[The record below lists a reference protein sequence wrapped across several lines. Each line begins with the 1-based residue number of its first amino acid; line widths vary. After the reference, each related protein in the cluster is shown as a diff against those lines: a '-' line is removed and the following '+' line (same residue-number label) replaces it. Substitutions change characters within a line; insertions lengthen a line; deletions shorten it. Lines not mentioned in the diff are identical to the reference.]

1 MKIFG
6 KASGEMHNF
15 WQNYTDLMSGLMIIF
30 LIASVGYV
38 VSKDDSRKI
47 KAIIGAQKELA
58 DRSEFF
64 TYNEKYNRFECTIDV
79 KFPAYSEVH
88 DLYRASM
95 IPDNNRKDLI
105 NAGREL
111 RNFIDKQ
118 KAKYDGIDFE
128 IIIDG
133 RAQEGKKKRKISK
146 SDLQTI
152 NELSYLR
159 ALSLYS
165 LWEDNKLFNN
175 RIDNIHAAGSGFGR
189 VGRAPG
195 QNRTFIISI
204 IPFIK
209 K

>member
-6 KASGEMHNF
+6 RASGEMHNF

-133 RAQEGKKKRKISK
+133 RAEEGKKKGIIRKST
-146 SDLQTI
+146 LQKI

-165 LWEDNKLFNN
+165 LWEENKLFNN
-175 RIDNIHAAGSGFGR
+175 KIDNIHAAGSGFGG
-189 VGRAPG
+189 VGRNPG

>member
-47 KAIIGAQKELA
+47 KAIISAQKDLA
-58 DRSEFF
+58 DNSKYFS
-64 TYNEKYNRFECTIDV
+64 YNENYNRFECTIDV
-79 KFPAYSEVH
+79 NFIAYSITGDEKESSV
-88 DLYRASM
+88 
-95 IPDNNRKDLI
+95 IPVQDRSELI

-111 RNFIDKQ
+111 RNYIDEQ
-118 KAKYDGIDFE
+118 RAKYDGIDFE

-165 LWEDNKLFNN
+165 LWEENKLFNN
-175 RIDNIHAAGSGFGR
+175 KIDNIHAAGSGFGG
-189 VGRAPG
+189 VGRNPG

>member
-6 KASGEMHNF
+6 RASGEMHNF

-118 KAKYDGIDFE
+118 KARHGVAFQQLPQRLGVTLNSVGAADHKYGVVE
-128 IIIDG
+128 HPHC
-133 RAQEGKKKRKISK
+133 
-146 SDLQTI
+146 
-152 NELSYLR
+152 
-159 ALSLYS
+159 AL
-165 LWEDNKLFNN
+165 
-175 RIDNIHAAGSGFGR
+175 GFR
-189 VGRAPG
+189 
-195 QNRTFIISI
+195 
-204 IPFIK
+204 
-209 K
+209 

>member
-6 KASGEMHNF
+6 RASGEMHNF

-88 DLYRASM
+88 NLYKASK

-105 NAGREL
+105 NAGKEL
-111 RNFIDKQ
+111 RSFIDQ
-118 KAKYDGIDFE
+118 QREKYDGIDFE
-128 IIIDG
+128 ILIDG
-133 RAQEGKKKRKISK
+133 RAAGIYQSGTFAP
-146 SDLQTI
+146 Q
-152 NELSYLR
+152 LSFLR
-159 ALSLYS
+159 AHSLYE
-165 LWEDNKLFNN
+165 LWKEKGLFDNTK
-175 RIDNIHAAGSGFGR
+175 DNIHSAGSGYGG
-189 VGRAPG
+189 VGRYPASDDR
-195 QNRTFIISI
+195 NRTFIISI